1 MSNIKFGKCMIQI
14 MRKKKKSQIKLEGYD
29 NVSYSIIAI
38 IQLVFFFFLVIQTR
52 EFKNAYRLCHVYSV
66 NSSTQ

>member
-1 MSNIKFGKCMIQI
+1 MIQI

-38 IQLVFFFFLVIQTR
+38 IQLVFFFVIQTR

>member
-1 MSNIKFGKCMIQI
+1 MFFMSNIKFGKCMIQI

-38 IQLVFFFFLVIQTR
+38 IQLVFFFSCNPNKRI
-52 EFKNAYRLCHVYSV
+52 
-66 NSSTQ
+66 